1 MKLKNYREAIDQIDD
16 EIIELIDQRLEL
28 VKKIGTYKKENK
40 LTILDGKRE
49 NEILEKIKTMNV
61 ENSEKIIEIYQQ
73 IMNTSKEIQ

>member
-28 VKKIGTYKKENK
+28 VKQIGTYKKENK